1 MTLVA
6 TKGTELHAMAR
17 WEQNSSSEIVVLCP
31 HCKALETLQI
41 AGGQLTPTRKF
52 TQDGAHIYHDC
63 GSISP
68 CRLYSNL

>member
-6 TKGTELHAMAR
+6 TKETEIRATAR
-17 WEQNSSSEIVVLCP
+17 WEQNSPSEIVVLCP
-31 HCKALETLQI
+31 QCKALETLQI

-52 TQDGAHIYHDC
+52 TQDGALIYHDC
-63 GSISP
+63 GSRSP